1 MSIVKRVIK
10 DSIERLEIDEL
21 LSKEFEQAG
30 YGGISLA
37 KTPLGT
43 QITLYT
49 MRPGR
54 VIGKRGRSIKTV
66 SERLEQELKLPNP
79 QITVVEVEIP
89 ELNPNIMASRIANA
103 LERGVHFRR
112 AIFWA
117 LRRIMDS
124 GALGC
129 EVTLRGKLRS
139 DRHHFEKISEG
150 YLPKSGDPSIKY
162 VKKATIHIKMK
173 MGVYGIT
180 VKIVP
185 PEAIFPDKVKLDFLP
200 EIKAIEE
207 AVQEDSTQKALEKA
221 IEKNDEKIEH
231 ETTISKNEIEK
242 GDE

>member
-10 DSIERLEIDEL
+10 DSIEHLEIEEL
-21 LSKEFEQAG
+21 LSTEFEQAG
-30 YGGISLA
+30 YGGITLA

-66 SERLEQELKLPNP
+66 SERLERELKLPNP
-79 QITVVEVEIP
+79 QITVVEIEIP
-89 ELNPNIMASRIANA
+89 ELNANIMASRIANA

-139 DRHHFEKISEG
+139 DRHRFEKISEG

-162 VKKATIHIKMK
+162 VRKATIHVKMK

-185 PEAIFPDKVKLDFLP
+185 PEAMFPDKVKLESLP
-200 EIKAIEE
+200 VAEI
-207 AVQEDSTQKALEKA
+207 QEVDREDTAKKSSENISENTDRHAEVEDDPDSRRSEKRR
-221 IEKNDEKIEH
+221 
-231 ETTISKNEIEK
+231 
-242 GDE
+242 

>member
-21 LSKEFEQAG
+21 LSQEFEQAG

-185 PEAIFPDKVKLDFLP
+185 PEAIFPDKVKLDVLP

-207 AVQEDSTQKALEKA
+207 ALQEDSTQKALEKT
-221 IEKNDEKIEH
+221 IEKNDEKM
-231 ETTISKNEIEK
+231 ETETIVSKNEIEK

>member
-185 PEAIFPDKVKLDFLP
+185 PEAIFPDKVKLDVLP
-200 EIKAIEE
+200 EIKAMEE
-207 AVQEDSTQKALEKA
+207 AVQEDSTQKALEKT
-221 IEKNDEKIEH
+221 IEKNDEKMET
-231 ETTISKNEIEK
+231 ETTVSKNEIEK